1 MRALM
6 LVLVLIASA
15 FSQAA
20 EFAVS
25 PMLIELDGA
34 ANVRQPFQFN
44 VFGKSA
50 GNVKLSVQSLRQQ
63 PTGHM
68 DFVADTSA
76 ANDMAAWVR
85 LETNGFA
92 VKEGE
97 TRTINGEL
105 TVPRGAQGTYLAA
118 VMVEEQRPESDT
130 GVTVNVRYAVI
141 LTLDVAGP
149 RRRVVTSFDHL
160 QLSEQDDRHFIEAR
174 FVNSSAEDHD
184 LLSELQ
190 LRDSNNRLVA
200 RIPLRTQSAWQRGEA
215 ASRVFPGAEVIV
227 YGEVPPSLLAGDYVA
242 MVRNQFGGRAQPTFR
257 TDVNLPVTAFA
268 SQSSE
273 DSSLSGPITVKA
285 SAVRLRPDGQA
296 MMTFTLKNQ
305 SNSVADIAFPQQG
318 DTAVANV
325 ESYQFLPEAI
335 SLAPGQQR
343 TVMLRQRA
351 AENIDKTEY
360 AVDVALDGD
369 RHELLLAAQLREGP

>member
-1 MRALM
+1 MRAFIV
-6 LVLVLIASA
+6 VLALILSA
-15 FSQAA
+15 VGQAA

-44 VFGKSA
+44 VFGKST

-68 DFVADTSA
+68 DFVPDASA

-85 LETNGFA
+85 LETDGFA
-92 VKEGE
+92 VREGE
-97 TRTINGEL
+97 TRTISGEL

-118 VMVEEQRPESDT
+118 VMVEEERPESDT

-149 RRRVVTSFDHL
+149 RRRVVTTFDQL
-160 QLSEQDDRHFIEAR
+160 QLSEQDGRHFIEAR

-190 LRDSNNRLVA
+190 LRDSNNRLAA
-200 RIPLRTQSAWQRGEA
+200 RIPLRTQSAWQRGDD
-215 ASRVFPGAEVIV
+215 ASRVFPGAEVVV
-227 YGEVPPSLLAGDYVA
+227 YGEVPASLLAGDYVA

-257 TDVNLPVTAFA
+257 GDLNLPVGAFA
-268 SQSSE
+268 AQAA
-273 DSSLSGPITVKA
+273 DDPALSGPIIVKA
-285 SAVRLRPDGQA
+285 SPVRLRADGQA

-305 SNSVADIAFPQQG
+305 TDSVADIAFPQQA
-318 DTAVANV
+318 DTSVANV
-325 ESYQFLPEAI
+325 ESYQFLPDAI

-351 AENIDKTEY
+351 ATNVDKTEY
-360 AVDVALDGD
+360 AVGVALGGD
-369 RHELLLAAQLREGP
+369 QHELLLAAQLSEAP